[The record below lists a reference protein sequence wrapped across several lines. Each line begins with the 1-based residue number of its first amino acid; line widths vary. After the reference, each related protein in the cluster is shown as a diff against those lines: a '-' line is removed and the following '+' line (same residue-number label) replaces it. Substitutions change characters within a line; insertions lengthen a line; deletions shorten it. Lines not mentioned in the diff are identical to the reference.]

1 MSFDVVNQ
9 ISAHLTG
16 AKIHSDTLVHEK
28 SVCPFLQRNIFII
41 WYLSGYV
48 FETFYKQLR
57 PPKSN
62 SSSYY
67 QQLCLSFLMT
77 GKCSGE
83 NLSLPEHKH
92 IEILDGGGL

>member
-1 MSFDVVNQ
+1 MLLIKYQ
-9 ISAHLTG
+9 LIL
-16 AKIHSDTLVHEK
+16 LVQKFTVTPWCMK
-28 SVCPFLQRNIFII
+28 SVYSFLQRNISII

-48 FETFYKQLR
+48 FGTFYKHLR

-67 QQLCLSFLMT
+67 QQLSLSFLMT

>member
-1 MSFDVVNQ
+1 MLLIKFQLILLVQKFS
-9 ISAHLTG
+9 G
-16 AKIHSDTLVHEK
+16 TLVHEK